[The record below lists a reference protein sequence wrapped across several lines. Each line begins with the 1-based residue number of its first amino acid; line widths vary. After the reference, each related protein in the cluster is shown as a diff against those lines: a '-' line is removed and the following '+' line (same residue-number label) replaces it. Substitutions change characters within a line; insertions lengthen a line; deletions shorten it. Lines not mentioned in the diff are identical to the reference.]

1 MEFPILKIIHLA
13 LIIMAVSARRNH
25 QSNIGLSNSGG
36 SGNNY
41 LKNTESN
48 WQGQWF
54 TGSCK
59 SCPYNCQMI
68 NKLIKLQTMN
78 ITLGFTTSIF
88 FIQLANAMGGQEG
101 ADTLR
106 ISTWNPVTEESAWI
120 VMETGQ
126 DSIVNIVR
134 KIITSRKK
142 QMNRA
147 ECHV

>member
-1 MEFPILKIIHLA
+1 MSLL
-13 LIIMAVSARRNH
+13 
-25 QSNIGLSNSGG
+25 LSND
-36 SGNNY
+36 
-41 LKNTESN
+41 
-48 WQGQWF
+48 QQF
-54 TGSCK
+54 
-59 SCPYNCQMI
+59 
-68 NKLIKLQTMN
+68 NKTMN
-78 ITLGFTTSIF
+78 ITLDLTTSVF

-106 ISTWNPVTEESAWI
+106 ISTWNPATEESAWI

-126 DSIVNIVR
+126 DSTVNIVK